1 LVFPVIAVRKGKPT
15 QQGLKIPSRRAIR
28 RSVASST
35 AIETGQSIKVLEQ
48 QLKRGPRQAHRVEL
62 AASGTK

>member
-1 LVFPVIAVRKGKPT
+1 MIAVRKGKPT
-15 QQGLKIPSRRAIR
+15 QQGRKIPSRRAIR

-48 QLKRGPRQAHRVEL
+48 QLERGRRQGRRAKL
-62 AASGTK
+62 AAAGTQ